1 MSPVRCCLRFNQPS
15 KPPGPPVGRC
25 LFLTSRSTTTRH
37 EKNSPVSSRPV
48 FSNSV
53 HFTRRCQTCP
63 ATKICWRYA
72 LKTSQQQHTQCKL
85 HPSKCLPE
93 VPGSTLPACSR
104 WSSGITAFR
113 HAERST
119 RVRVLR
125 VFGRS
130 GTVQRAST
138 LKFPD
143 NHNRI
148 DPQHPKRIVQDTVH
162 LTNISWLVSNQT

>member
-1 MSPVRCCLRFNQPS
+1 M
-15 KPPGPPVGRC
+15 GRC

-37 EKNSPVSSRPV
+37 GKNSPVLSSPV

-63 ATKICWRYA
+63 ATKICRRDV
-72 LKTSQQQHTQCKL
+72 LKTSQQEHTQGEI
-85 HPSKCLPE
+85 HPSRCLLE
-93 VPGSTLPACSR
+93 VPGSTQPACSR
-104 WSSGITAFR
+104 WSFGIAAFR
-113 HAERST
+113 HAERSIQ
-119 RVRVLR
+119 VRVLR

-148 DPQHPKRIVQDTVH
+148 DPQHPKRVVQDTVH
-162 LTNISWLVSNQT
+162 LTNISWLVPNQT

>member
-1 MSPVRCCLRFNQPS
+1 MLPSIQPAL
-15 KPPGPPVGRC
+15 KTARPPSGPLSVPDKSLHNHSARKKLPSFFQPC
-25 LFLTSRSTTTRH
+25 FLQFSSFHSALPNLSRH
-37 EKNSPVSSRPV
+37 
-48 FSNSV
+48 
-53 HFTRRCQTCP
+53 Q
-63 ATKICWRYA
+63 ICWRYA
-72 LKTSQQQHTQCKL
+72 LKTSQQQHTQCKF
-85 HPSKCLPE
+85 HPSKCSPE